1 MSQNLLTRYG
11 HWTVLEGSERTARGE
26 RKLRCRCDC
35 GTERFVLER
44 ALKSGGSQS
53 CGCLR
58 KKKTAQAVA
67 YDLTG
72 KVFGDLQALRKADDQ
87 TRRGGIWWLCRCSCG
102 GTYEAPATLLV
113 TGKRTHCGG
122 EAHRKNYAFADIT
135 GQRFGRLMALRP
147 LKDRDSKGSVVWH
160 CRCDCGNEADIS
172 YNCLMYSEIKSCG
185 CLKKEH
191 DQNLGKF
198 LTHVD
203 GTSIDM
209 LKSRKVP
216 SNNTTGVKGVYLIRG
231 KYVAK
236 IVFQKKQYFLG
247 AFDDLQEAAEA
258 RKEAEDQIN
267 DSVLPHFEKWNA
279 RAARDPQWAKENP
292 VRFEADRDQQGRLR
306 IRCYPAMEDAAASS
320 ERKVYRLRLPAA
332 AGEHPEI

>member
-1 MSQNLLTRYG
+1 MDQNQTIRYG
-11 HWTVLEGSERTARGE
+11 HWTALGDFVRTARGE
-26 RKLRCRCDC
+26 RKLHCRCDC

-58 KKKTAQAVA
+58 REKAAEAVA

-72 KVFGDLQALRKADDQ
+72 RTFGQLRVLKKADDQ
-87 TRRGGIWWLCRCSCG
+87 SRSGGVWWQCECG
-102 GTYEAPATLLV
+102 CGSTYEAPATLLV

-135 GQRFGRLMALRP
+135 GQRFSRLTALWP
-147 LKDRDSKGSVVWH
+147 LETRDSKGSVVWR
-160 CRCDCGNEADIS
+160 CRCNCGNEVDVS
-172 YNCLMYSEIKSCG
+172 YNCLMYSEVKSCG
-185 CLKKEH
+185 CRKKEH

-209 LKSRKVP
+209 LKSRKLP
-216 SNNTTGVKGVYLIRG
+216 ANNTTGVKGVYLIRG

-247 AFDDLQEAAEA
+247 AFERLEEAAEA
-258 RKEAEDQIN
+258 RKEAEEQIN
-267 DSVLPHFEKWNA
+267 GSVLAHFEKWNA
-279 RAARDPQWAKENP
+279 RAVRDPQWARDNP

-306 IRCYPAMEDAAASS
+306 IRCYPALEEPSAPAERKIYRTRTAVAAA
-320 ERKVYRLRLPAA
+320 
-332 AGEHPEI
+332 EHPEL